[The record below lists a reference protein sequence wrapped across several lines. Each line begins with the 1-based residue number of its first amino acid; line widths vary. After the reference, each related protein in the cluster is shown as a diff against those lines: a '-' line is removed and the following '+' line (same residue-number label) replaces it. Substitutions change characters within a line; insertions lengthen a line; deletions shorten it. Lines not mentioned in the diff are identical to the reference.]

1 MLSCVRNGV
10 RDGVRGASLCNKL
23 TLQHSK
29 QRHLTTSPEVIDA
42 AIKTLPDLT
51 LFYPMHIY
59 PSHMCSTL
67 LDVVQH
73 YSALPWWSIFLI
85 AGVATKAITLLPI
98 HISMLKQTQFTVKS
112 IPKQAFGFV
121 ETYFNNLLTK
131 GEKHAYKMA
140 WNERRFIVFRN
151 NVMLTL
157 MHGHLPYLPFLGLY
171 IPTISMLW
179 GVNYLLTLPY
189 LPMLSGGMLTFTNLT
204 TTDPILPLVTAL
216 TLALHIKH
224 HGLMWSLPLP
234 PIRATPALLLP
245 FLGSLFILSHVPAA
259 FHLYFIGSNLTGA
272 AIGALLNVQSVRE
285 LLNLQEGHEVFD
297 RVTPQYL
304 VFNVLGS
311 NMERNRKLL
320 IQRAKAK
327 QLTESQTNK
336 HIVDGTTFDTS
347 QVQIDDNPSFTK
359 VIPPTPEPAE
369 QVMLSKKTKKLEQQ

>member
-10 RDGVRGASLCNKL
+10 RTVSLCHKL
-23 TLQHSK
+23 TLQRSNK
-29 QRHLTTSPEVIDA
+29 RHLTTSPEVIEA

-73 YSALPWWSIFLI
+73 YTALPWWSVFLI
-85 AGVATKAITLLPI
+85 AGAATKAITLLPI

-121 ETYFNNLLTK
+121 ETYFSNLLTK

-151 NVMLTL
+151 NGVLTL

-171 IPTISMLW
+171 VPTVSMLW

-204 TTDPILPLVTAL
+204 TTDPILPLATAL
-216 TLALHIKH
+216 TLALHIKY
-224 HGLMWSLPLP
+224 HGLLWSLPLP
-234 PIRATPALLLP
+234 PIKATSALLVP
-245 FLGSLFILSHVPAA
+245 FLGSLFILSHIPAA

-297 RVTPQYL
+297 RVTPQYH
-304 VFNVLGS
+304 VFTVLGS
-311 NMERNRKLL
+311 SMERNRQLL
-320 IQRAKAK
+320 IQREKAK
-327 QLTESQTNK
+327 QLTESQTTQQIDDK
-336 HIVDGTTFDTS
+336 TFDTAH
-347 QVQIDDNPSFTK
+347 QIDDKTSFTK
-359 VIPPTPEPAE
+359 VISEPSE
-369 QVMLSKKTKKLEQQ
+369 QVTISKKMKN